1 MKFLL
6 ASAILLILT
15 SGQADAAPF
24 IAMKKGYPYA
34 RGIGECVRL
43 ANARGWVRRGE
54 SGRFKFIIDCRLGKQ
69 N

>member
-6 ASAILLILT
+6 ASAIFLLLT
-15 SGQADAAPF
+15 SGQAHAAPL
-24 IAMKKGYPYA
+24 AMKKGYPYA

-54 SGRFKFIIDCRLGKQ
+54 PGRFKFIIDCRLGKQ